1 MWPIA
6 VRGPPEPAQLR
17 DGNARI
23 GATAAGRRRRD
34 SGRHQAAGGGKGA
47 ARRRRRRA
55 QAGRGRGQGGALP
68 HVEGPAAPRRMVS
81 GVLLTSEHRGD
92 GVEFCAAH
100 APSQAGISSS
110 VASMVQRWSVQAEAG
125 RKRDRLL
132 DIYTSCNRIN
142 LRLWNE
148 VSQPEILSD
157 IDMDA
162 WKRLCRNYADACALT
177 GMVILV
183 EGVELD
189 LRLPWL
195 RDEDQ
200 DWLDAP
206 PPDANEVDLSTA
218 DPPS

>member
-1 MWPIA
+1 MEIKFRAPHAIDATLSPWP
-6 VRGPPEPAQLR
+6 
-17 DGNARI
+17 
-23 GATAAGRRRRD
+23 
-34 SGRHQAAGGGKGA
+34 
-47 ARRRRRRA
+47 
-55 QAGRGRGQGGALP
+55 
-68 HVEGPAAPRRMVS
+68 
-81 GVLLTSEHRGD
+81 HRLD
-92 GVEFCAAH
+92 GVEAH
-100 APSQAGISSS
+100 EGPPT
-110 VASMVQRWSVQAEAG
+110 QAEAG

-200 DWLDAP
+200 DWLDVP
-206 PPDANEVDLSTA
+206 VEDNE
-218 DPPS
+218 DPPR

>member
-1 MWPIA
+1 M
-6 VRGPPEPAQLR
+6 
-17 DGNARI
+17 
-23 GATAAGRRRRD
+23 
-34 SGRHQAAGGGKGA
+34 
-47 ARRRRRRA
+47 
-55 QAGRGRGQGGALP
+55 
-68 HVEGPAAPRRMVS
+68 
-81 GVLLTSEHRGD
+81 
-92 GVEFCAAH
+92 
-100 APSQAGISSS
+100 
-110 VASMVQRWSVQAEAG
+110 
-125 RKRDRLL
+125 L

-200 DWLDAP
+200 DWLDVP
-206 PPDANEVDLSTA
+206 VEDNEVDLSTA

>member
-1 MWPIA
+1 MTAPVLPHA
-6 VRGPPEPAQLR
+6 V
-17 DGNARI
+17 
-23 GATAAGRRRRD
+23 
-34 SGRHQAAGGGKGA
+34 
-47 ARRRRRRA
+47 ARRLGPGLGALERV
-55 QAGRGRGQGGALP
+55 GVGGALLLLLLLP
-68 HVEGPAAPRRMVS
+68 LDAFSNRVDVDAIREGIKRQEEEKEQRAADADALKRAEAGAKAARYRMWKDRRR
-81 GVLLTSEHRGD
+81 H
-92 GVEFCAAH
+92 C
-100 APSQAGISSS
+100 AGISSS
-110 VASMVQRWSVQAEAG
+110 VASMVQRWSVQADAG

-148 VSQPEILSD
+148 VSQPEIPSD
-157 IDMDA
+157 VDMDA

-206 PPDANEVDLSTA
+206 PPDQNEVDLSTA

>member
-1 MWPIA
+1 MAW
-6 VRGPPEPAQLR
+6 RCR
-17 DGNARI
+17 FNRS
-23 GATAAGRRRRD
+23 TF
-34 SGRHQAAGGGKGA
+34 
-47 ARRRRRRA
+47 
-55 QAGRGRGQGGALP
+55 P
-68 HVEGPAAPRRMVS
+68 HR
-81 GVLLTSEHRGD
+81 
-92 GVEFCAAH
+92 
-100 APSQAGISSS
+100 
-110 VASMVQRWSVQAEAG
+110 
-125 RKRDRLL
+125 
-132 DIYTSCNRIN
+132 SCNRIN

-177 GMVILV
+177 GLVILV

-206 PPDANEVDLSTA
+206 PPDQNEVDLSTA

>member
-1 MWPIA
+1 
-6 VRGPPEPAQLR
+6 
-17 DGNARI
+17 
-23 GATAAGRRRRD
+23 
-34 SGRHQAAGGGKGA
+34 
-47 ARRRRRRA
+47 
-55 QAGRGRGQGGALP
+55 
-68 HVEGPAAPRRMVS
+68 MVS

-92 GVEFCAAH
+92 GVELVQLTRH
-100 APSQAGISSS
+100 PSQAGISSS

-157 IDMDA
+157 VDMDA

-206 PPDANEVDLSTA
+206 PPDQNEVDLSTA